1 MTDSLPHDMS
11 LLEARLRGTLAISW
25 HRVFVNPAALLR
37 GGSGKDACGNAIQ
50 GDLGMRTALIA
61 CLLIGLLAG
70 FMLSGRVA
78 TSQEEPFAV
87 PNPEGRGRFQIAGH
101 STYPP
106 LLLDS
111 ETGTSWILMSTSD
124 GEARHWVWEPIEA
137 GILEPGTSPGLGRDM
152 AQLPAPPLTTRRK
165 LVASKSR
172 PFVW

>member
-1 MTDSLPHDMS
+1 
-11 LLEARLRGTLAISW
+11 
-25 HRVFVNPAALLR
+25 
-37 GGSGKDACGNAIQ
+37 
-50 GDLGMRTALIA
+50 MRTSLIIG
-61 CLLIGLLAG
+61 LLIGLLAG

-78 TSQEEPFAV
+78 TSQEEPFPL

-124 GEARHWVWEPIEA
+124 DGEERRWVWEPIEL
-137 GILEPGTSPGLGRDM
+137 GVLEPSPSPSTGRDIARM
-152 AQLPAPPLTTRRK
+152 PAPPQPSHRK
-165 LVASKSR
+165 VAASRSR